1 MLKCLHS
8 VCKSCLQSLLGFLLR
23 SGKALRCPT
32 CYQIIEYTNDIN
44 SFPSHLFL
52 KQLVDIFEAY
62 TGQGQDY
69 SQLCEKCNVR
79 KSLELYCSD
88 CSHFMCEDCA
98 WRHKKWKDFSGHRLK
113 EIRNLDSSDAL
124 DYARRAN
131 ACKKH
136 NDEFRHFCELCNT
149 FVCYDC
155 VIAEHIDHIDRITSL
170 EEGLE
175 VKKSEIEVKIIEVQ
189 VNSSRLKDHKESLE
203 KRRLKV
209 NKSFEQATKEVQE
222 TAERCIN
229 LIRRHEESVTE
240 RLMKQKES
248 FEAEFVNQMT
258 SLDGKFTD
266 IGGSVKFGEE
276 VLFRNHLPE
285 ILKVQEMLEDR
296 LRELSV
302 HFEPMLNFPEV
313 RYTRNDM
320 SSLIE
325 APGKLHTTSTEP
337 SLSVGEGEG
346 LTEAVQGEFG
356 TFTVITKDANNQTTY
371 SEIDGVD
378 VAINSLRTRRAV
390 KTHVTD
396 CKNGQY
402 LVKYKSDTGGDFN
415 VSISVRGEAI
425 KGSPFRLTVIEKTTK
440 ELAGTQNF
448 VFILFC
454 LDTWVACFRAPG
466 SYCFY
471 STWKSY
477 DVLTANSSAVY
488 TDPHDSPV
496 IFDHEVAKLNHER

>member
-1 MLKCLHS
+1 M
-8 VCKSCLQSLLGFLLR
+8 
-23 SGKALRCPT
+23 
-32 CYQIIEYTNDIN
+32 
-44 SFPSHLFL
+44 
-52 KQLVDIFEAY
+52 
-62 TGQGQDY
+62 
-69 SQLCEKCNVR
+69 
-79 KSLELYCSD
+79 
-88 CSHFMCEDCA
+88 
-98 WRHKKWKDFSGHRLK
+98 
-113 EIRNLDSSDAL
+113 
-124 DYARRAN
+124 
-131 ACKKH
+131 
-136 NDEFRHFCELCNT
+136 
-149 FVCYDC
+149 
-155 VIAEHIDHIDRITSL
+155 
-170 EEGLE
+170 
-175 VKKSEIEVKIIEVQ
+175 
-189 VNSSRLKDHKESLE
+189 
-203 KRRLKV
+203 
-209 NKSFEQATKEVQE
+209 
-222 TAERCIN
+222 
-229 LIRRHEESVTE
+229 IRRHEESVTK

-258 SLDGKFTD
+258 SLDGKFTE
-266 IGGSVKFGEE
+266 IGDSLKFGEE

-302 HFEPMLNFPEV
+302 HNEPMFNFPEV

-320 SSLIE
+320 SSLID

-337 SLSVGEGEG
+337 SLSVGEGQG

-378 VAINSLRTRRAV
+378 VAINSLRTRRTV
-390 KTHVTD
+390 KPHVTD

-454 LDTWVACFRAPG
+454 LDIWAACFRAPG
-466 SYCFY
+466 LYCLY
-471 STWKSY
+471 ST
-477 DVLTANSSAVY
+477 
-488 TDPHDSPV
+488 
-496 IFDHEVAKLNHER
+496 